1 VPLRNNDERDREKDK
16 ARVLLYRNRRVSFT
30 HYSCDVM
37 CNKFIYYYYKSNANS
52 SLYLLFLPFPSSFLS
67 SIPVCVFIFVL
78 YDMSRPLSLSL
89 LAQNGQHVVLGDEFP
104 LRPVLELNLRPGEAV
119 D

>member
-1 VPLRNNDERDREKDK
+1 MPLRNNDEREREKDK

-30 HYSCDVM
+30 HSCDVM

-52 SLYLLFLPFPSSFLS
+52 SISFFFPFHPLFYLVFP
-67 SIPVCVFIFVL
+67 CVFIFVL
-78 YDMSRPLSLSL
+78 YNMSRPLSLSL
-89 LAQNGQHVVLGDEFP
+89 LAQNGQHVLLGDEFS

>member
-1 VPLRNNDERDREKDK
+1 M
-16 ARVLLYRNRRVSFT
+16 
-30 HYSCDVM
+30 HSCDVM
-37 CNKFIYYYYKSNANS
+37 CNKFIYYYKPNANS
-52 SLYLLFLPFPSSFLS
+52 SLSPSPSHSILFS
-67 SIPVCVFIFVL
+67 SIYYSCVFIFVL

-89 LAQNGQHVVLGDEFP
+89 LAQNSQHVVLGDEFP